1 VSDEVQD
8 PAALFPENKSLYY
21 CHLFPVYVRFTSRVK
36 TMGRVIVKI
45 KVIPVHTIKAY
56 GGNRNVAAYILNLG
70 ATWSLVVNVTP
81 SPLTPGK

>member
-1 VSDEVQD
+1 
-8 PAALFPENKSLYY
+8 
-21 CHLFPVYVRFTSRVK
+21 
-36 TMGRVIVKI
+36 MGRVIVKI